1 MARGKRANGEGSIY
15 FSKAQNTWV
24 AEILLP
30 DGKKKRKRNKLQ
42 RVVKAWL
49 VEEKEAVRKGTW
61 VSSETVIYGEFLD
74 RYIKEVAE
82 HTLRPKTLE
91 NYNYAIKNHIRPAL
105 GGMKIIAIRPDNIQ
119 HLYSK
124 MLNEGLSKS
133 TVKYVHAIIRKTL
146 DTALKWGLVGRNVAD
161 AVTPPTPERYE
172 IKPLTV
178 EEVKRLLKVLKGDRL
193 YAFYVLMSTT
203 GIRKGEALALQKSSL
218 DLDNGTLTVKHSLAQ
233 IYGEGLVLGEPK
245 SEKSK
250 RELALPEFTV
260 NALRE
265 HLEKYPN
272 NSGFVFATSHNTPFS
287 PRNILRHFK
296 QKLEE
301 ADLPEST
308 RIHDLRHSFISWL
321 LASGTS
327 IRDVQ
332 EIAGHAQVSTTLSIY
347 SHVLPGY
354 NREAAKKIEGMFQTE

>member
-1 MARGKRANGEGSIY
+1 
-15 FSKAQNTWV
+15 
-24 AEILLP
+24 
-30 DGKKKRKRNKLQ
+30 
-42 RVVKAWL
+42 
-49 VEEKEAVRKGTW
+49 
-61 VSSETVIYGEFLD
+61 
-74 RYIKEVAE
+74 
-82 HTLRPKTLE
+82 
-91 NYNYAIKNHIRPAL
+91 
-105 GGMKIIAIRPDNIQ
+105 
-119 HLYSK
+119 
-124 MLNEGLSKS
+124 
-133 TVKYVHAIIRKTL
+133 
-146 DTALKWGLVGRNVAD
+146 
-161 AVTPPTPERYE
+161 
-172 IKPLTV
+172 
-178 EEVKRLLKVLKGDRL
+178 
-193 YAFYVLMSTT
+193 MSTT

-218 DLDNGTLTVKHSLAQ
+218 DLDNKTLTVKHSLAQ

-250 RELALPEFTV
+250 RELALPDFTV
-260 NALRE
+260 TVLRE
-265 HLEKYPN
+265 HLKKYPN
-272 NSGFVFATSHNTPFS
+272 NSGFVFATSNNTPFS

-327 IRDVQ
+327 IRDIQ

>member
-1 MARGKRANGEGSIY
+1 M
-15 FSKAQNTWV
+15 
-24 AEILLP
+24 
-30 DGKKKRKRNKLQ
+30 D
-42 RVVKAWL
+42 
-49 VEEKEAVRKGTW
+49 
-61 VSSETVIYGEFLD
+61 EF
-74 RYIKEVAE
+74 AS

-91 NYNYAIKNHIRPAL
+91 NYNYAIKNHIKPAF
-105 GGMKIIAIRPDNIQ
+105 GEMRIISIRPDHIQ

-124 MLNEGLSKS
+124 MFDKGLSKS

-161 AVTPPTPERYE
+161 AVTPPTPEKHE

-178 EEVKRLLKVLKGDRL
+178 DEVKRFLKVLEGDRL
-193 YAFYVLMSTT
+193 YAFYALMCIT
-203 GIRKGEALALQKSSL
+203 GIRKGEALAVQKSSL
-218 DLDNGTLTVKHSLAQ
+218 DLDDKTVTVKHSLSQ
-233 IYGEGLVLGEPK
+233 VYGKGLVLGEPK

-260 NALRE
+260 DALRE

-272 NSGFVFATSHNTPFS
+272 NSGFVFATSNDTPIS

-296 QKLEE
+296 QKLKE
-301 ADLPEST
+301 AGLPEST

-327 IRDVQ
+327 ISDVQ
-332 EIAGHAQVSTTLSIY
+332 EIAGHAQVNTTLSIY

-354 NREAAKKIEGMFQTE
+354 NREVARKIEGMFQTE